1 VAVPYPVQRVDTELM
16 VEYLGDDDDDGAA
29 PRLVQVSPAVDQAAD
44 LFAQAV
50 ANIRLCARR
59 GIVHGDLSPYNML
72 VWDDRL
78 FLIDFPQA
86 VDPVAHPDGFTLL
99 ERDVKNVC
107 QWAQRHGVACDAGE
121 VFAEVLAEVF

>member
-1 VAVPYPVQRVDTELM
+1 M
-16 VEYLGDDDDDGAA
+16 VEYLGDDDGAA
-29 PRLVQVSPAVDQAAD
+29 PRLVQVSPTADQAAD

-50 ANIRLCARR
+50 ANIRLCAQR
-59 GIVHGDLSPYNML
+59 GVVHGDLSPYNML

-86 VDPVAHPDGFTLL
+86 VDPVTHPDGFSLL

-107 QWAQRHGVACDAGE
+107 QWAHRHGVACEAGE
-121 VFAEVLAEVF
+121 VFAEVVAEVF